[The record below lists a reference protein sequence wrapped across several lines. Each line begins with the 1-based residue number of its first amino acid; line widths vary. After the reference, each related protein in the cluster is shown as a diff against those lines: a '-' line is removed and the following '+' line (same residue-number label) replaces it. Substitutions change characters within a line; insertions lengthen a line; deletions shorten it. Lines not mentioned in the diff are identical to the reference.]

1 MNKHYSLETRK
12 TVLEM
17 YQAEKPVKE
26 ISQQTGVSRT
36 HVYEW
41 VKEANLPRQR
51 ARKDGLLDKSTK
63 KNREPASLTLSER
76 KKLID
81 QFRASDNKTQFA
93 LDHHISQ
100 DGRKIIGGTEKQKWL
115 RSYAVI

>member
-63 KNREPASLTLSER
+63 KNREPASTINLVR
-76 KKLID
+76 KK
-81 QFRASDNKTQFA
+81 KT
-93 LDHHISQ
+93 D
-100 DGRKIIGGTEKQKWL
+100 
-115 RSYAVI
+115 RSVQSK